1 MYRDFLINKWIIGGF
16 LLLIIIAGGCYL
28 WYQHSLAND
37 RKAAADAQQLL
48 RQSEIEQKAKAKSS
62 TAEIASTQAPAE
74 STTLTAENSPTDIIP
89 VTKDVEPTQ
98 AQTGATA
105 ENRETAEVRVSPYGF
120 GPYPEV
126 PEGFI
131 DAVGKPFWLL
141 PDELLRQRRK
151 PPSRNVELMQRV
163 MVKLW
168 KQGRTDVEAAFMDGD
183 KVRVH
188 FKNRAYVRYNT
199 VTTLDGKEV
208 KYISSWRA
216 GNSVSQPQPQPGD
229 AYPPGEQ
236 DVSPGV
242 ELIDMDEEPGINP
255 YEFLGLN

>member
-1 MYRDFLINKWIIGGF
+1 MSRDFLTNKWIIGSF
-16 LLLIIIAGGCYL
+16 LLLIIIAGGCYF
-28 WYQHSLAND
+28 WYQHSLTAD
-37 RKAAADAQQLL
+37 RKAAADAAEYA
-48 RQSEIEQKAKAKSS
+48 RQWEKQKAKAKSN
-62 TAEIASTQAPAE
+62 TAETTSTQAPAE
-74 STTLTAENSPTDIIP
+74 SNTPQNAEKHITNAT
-89 VTKDVEPTQ
+89 VTKET
-98 AQTGATA
+98 AATHGQTGATA

-183 KVRVH
+183 KIRVH
-188 FKNRAYVRYNT
+188 FKNRAYVRYST

>member
-1 MYRDFLINKWIIGGF
+1 MSRDFLINKWFLGGVGF
-16 LLLIIIAGGCYL
+16 LIVLSVACYF
-28 WYQHSLAND
+28 WYQHDIAPE
-37 RKAAADAQQLL
+37 RKAAAEAEKML
-48 RQSEIEQKAKAKSS
+48 RQSQIAKKSEMDSEAEEAADESVESDMKFAKKPV
-62 TAEIASTQAPAE
+62 TETTPMTEDIAPTHAQNETEIA
-74 STTLTAENSPTDIIP
+74 
-89 VTKDVEPTQ
+89 
-98 AQTGATA
+98 
-105 ENRETAEVRVSPYGF
+105 ETAEVRVSPYGF
-120 GPYPEV
+120 GSYPEV
-126 PEGFI
+126 PNGFI

-188 FKNRAYVRYNT
+188 FKNRAYVRYST
-199 VTTLDGKEV
+199 VETFDGKKV
-208 KYISSWRA
+208 RYISSWRA
-216 GNSVSQPQPQPGD
+216 GNSVSQPQPGD
-229 AYPPGEQ
+229 VYPPGEK

-242 ELIDMDEEPGINP
+242 ELIDMDKAPGIDP